1 MLRSFLLL
9 VLFLLLCGCS
19 TTNDVVS
26 RGPFQKRK
34 YLPGWHVDLALN
46 KDRSTP
52 PVVRE
57 QPVEPMATRA
67 LTAAPMVPSQPLVAS
82 TGTTTNTPPARRI
95 RVRHETLEPAI
106 PFTLKVATT
115 PPLDEPASEQ
125 TGTERRWNRIALISG
140 VFLVLSI
147 AAMAVGGG
155 EILLYLLTFSFITG
169 VIGLLLAIKHKERGK
184 GIAIAAFA
192 FPVVLIAL
200 AIAALNAVW

>member
-1 MLRSFLLL
+1 MPRSFLLL

-34 YLPGWHVDLALN
+34 YQPGWHVDLALN
-46 KDRSTP
+46 KDRSVPT
-52 PVVRE
+52 VVRE
-57 QPVEPMATRA
+57 QPMEPLAKRVF
-67 LTAAPMVPSQPLVAS
+67 TAAPMVTSQPLVAS
-82 TGTTTNTPPARRI
+82 TGTTSSTAPARHIPVVPTRM
-95 RVRHETLEPAI
+95 ETAI
-106 PFTLKVATT
+106 PVPLKEASTSPVEETS
-115 PPLDEPASEQ
+115 SEQ
-125 TGTERRWNRIALISG
+125 TGTERRWNRMALVSG

-169 VIGLLLAIKHKERGK
+169 IIGLLLAIKHKERGK

-192 FPVVLIAL
+192 LPVVLIAL